1 MTRIHSYGIAAGLA
15 SLLLLGSCKKLD
27 EYNVNPNG
35 VSTSEANPN
44 LLMPGIQ
51 RGVALNMLNMGY
63 QDIAGVVQH
72 TQKDGWWTGHN
83 QYEWGLVDWTGWYGL
98 LRTNRFLGERADA
111 MGLPFHKGVHLTMK
125 AFIFGTIAD
134 LWGDA
139 PYTNALKGDQT
150 GAEFE
155 YPAYDSQETIYRG
168 VLEDLKA
175 AAKIFATGNNTGAVA
190 AYDLYFAGSAPKW
203 HAFTN
208 SLILRYSMRI
218 SSKLPDVAKANIE
231 AVFSSGVFLK
241 TAADDVAMNY
251 IGAASGD
258 SWPTATEFDAGS
270 NFRRLKPCATLL
282 DKMVS
287 YSDPRVPVWFRPVHC
302 RWVADNT
309 LATTIDPAIRRNGT
323 LVPGTVS
330 YSDSRYLTEI
340 AAGNVF
346 TKNYNP
352 TRLGRTLDTRQY
364 VGVPPGLIEPS
375 EYNLNPTPGQQLENQ
390 HVSQLADV
398 YRGKSGGLLR
408 ARIISASEVHF
419 ILAEAAQKGWA
430 AGTAK
435 TQYETAVKLSLDTW
449 GVGGGYAAYIAR
461 PGVAY
466 DGTLAQLMEQ
476 KWIASWTVA
485 TEAWFDYR
493 RTGLPAFKVGPAST
507 EPVMPLRFTY
517 GNNEIN
523 FNATEVNKAID
534 KMVVTYG
541 VSRGK
546 NNQWAKSWLIQGT
559 GKPW

>member
-1 MTRIHSYGIAAGLA
+1 
-15 SLLLLGSCKKLD
+15 
-27 EYNVNPNG
+27 
-35 VSTSEANPN
+35 
-44 LLMPGIQ
+44 
-51 RGVALNMLNMGY
+51 
-63 QDIAGVVQH
+63 
-72 TQKDGWWTGHN
+72 
-83 QYEWGLVDWTGWYGL
+83 
-98 LRTNRFLGERADA
+98 
-111 MGLPFHKGVHLTMK
+111 
-125 AFIFGTIAD
+125 
-134 LWGDA
+134 
-139 PYTNALKGDQT
+139 
-150 GAEFE
+150 
-155 YPAYDSQETIYRG
+155 
-168 VLEDLKA
+168 
-175 AAKIFATGNNTGAVA
+175 
-190 AYDLYFAGSAPKW
+190 
-203 HAFTN
+203 
-208 SLILRYSMRI
+208 
-218 SSKLPDVAKANIE
+218 
-231 AVFSSGVFLK
+231 
-241 TAADDVAMNY
+241 
-251 IGAASGD
+251 
-258 SWPTATEFDAGS
+258 
-270 NFRRLKPCATLL
+270 
-282 DKMVS
+282 
-287 YSDPRVPVWFRPVHC
+287 VHC

-330 YSDSRYLTEI
+330 YSDTRYLTEI